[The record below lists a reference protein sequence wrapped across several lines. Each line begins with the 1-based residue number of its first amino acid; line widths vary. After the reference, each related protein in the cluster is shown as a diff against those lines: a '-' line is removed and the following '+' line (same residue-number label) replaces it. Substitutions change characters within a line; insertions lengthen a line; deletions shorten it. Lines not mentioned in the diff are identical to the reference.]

1 MSTLVPDAKFLR
13 GVFVGLCF
21 AAAAS
26 AAGLV
31 YTLIAVP
38 YPPMM

>member
-1 MSTLVPDAKFLR
+1 MSTLVPNANFFR
-13 GVFVGLCF
+13 GVLVGLAF

-26 AAGLV
+26 AAGLL

-38 YPPMM
+38 SPVM